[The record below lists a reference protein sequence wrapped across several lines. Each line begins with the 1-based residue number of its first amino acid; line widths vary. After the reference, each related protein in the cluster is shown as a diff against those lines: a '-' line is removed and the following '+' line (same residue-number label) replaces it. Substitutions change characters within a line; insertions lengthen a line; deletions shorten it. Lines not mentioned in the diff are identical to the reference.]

1 MWLGLICI
9 GKLGELGGLQNELG
23 VFFTVMSVNF
33 ANFSYKKTE
42 NSYFSPVLPNESA
55 SKTVINFNVMVNKG
69 HL

>member
-33 ANFSYKKTE
+33 ANFSYKKGG
-42 NSYFSPVLPNESA
+42 NN
-55 SKTVINFNVMVNKG
+55 
-69 HL
+69 